1 MASRQITLVQ
11 SLFSGIE
18 DVSVSSL
25 SWKAVPLEMFFSGFL
40 HQPCFLSACV
50 LQSLCPISFG
60 STCQCRDRC
69 PPGTLLGGKRVEI
82 EVPKTLESLMDNF
95 CFPFF

>member
-40 HQPCFLSACV
+40 HQPCFLSPVCCNVSAPFPLDPPVSAGTGV
-50 LQSLCPISFG
+50 LQEHSLE
-60 STCQCRDRC
+60 
-69 PPGTLLGGKRVEI
+69 GKEWKLRSQRLW
-82 EVPKTLESLMDNF
+82 KA
-95 CFPFF
+95 